1 MDLDD
6 LDPRAPTPT
15 APRPLDPLSVEE
27 LTAYIARLEGE
38 ILRARQAIAAKEK
51 VRAGAEALFK
61 K

>member
-6 LDPRAPTPT
+6 LDPRAATPT

-27 LTAYIARLEGE
+27 LTAYIVRLEGE

>member
-1 MDLDD
+1 MDLDE
-6 LDPRAPTPT
+6 LDPRAPTAT

-27 LTAYIARLEGE
+27 LAAYIARLEAE
-38 ILRARQAIAAKEK
+38 IERARQAIAAKEK